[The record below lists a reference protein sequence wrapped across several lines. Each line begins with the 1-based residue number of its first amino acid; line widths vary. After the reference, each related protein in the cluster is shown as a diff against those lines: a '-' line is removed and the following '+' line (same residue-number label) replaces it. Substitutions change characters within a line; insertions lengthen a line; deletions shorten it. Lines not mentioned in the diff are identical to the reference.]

1 MRPDRDE
8 LVTASDRRNATKP
21 ETLMLAIGGVVGQID
36 VVGAPFVFIAQLR
49 ERYGAFEMPASK
61 GVTRDFT
68 VTLQMTSAP
77 APGKRKVRNIET
89 HPLEVTATAR
99 EIRMSRWDCD
109 VSVSREGRGRGPF
122 RGQGTCAL
130 NPYTFDCVLRVLWST
145 LLPRVGGLLVHSCGL
160 RHAEIGVVFPGQSG
174 AGKTTLA
181 RKAPDAD
188 DVLSDEL
195 IAIRRTDDGWRVS
208 GTPFWGD
215 FARGGISMRSWPL
228 RTIAFLTQAPRDAVT
243 MTPIVSSE
251 ATLRFLSCF
260 LSFVFDAETAAR
272 NLKLVIQLCSEVRC
286 VDASLT
292 RKVSTNEIF
301 RKLAPHLGPEIE
313 RRVPPANTREMIS
326 EFRSFLRKHKSY
338 AFKPQGSSM
347 RPWLK
352 AGDSL
357 FIQAGTESAFSSGD
371 VLLYWRPGAKP
382 DDDRLI
388 CHRMVARV
396 PDLAGGASR
405 YVTKGDSLS
414 RFEGFENRRDA
425 EILGKVAA
433 VSRDGKTW
441 PVTGRIGN
449 LARLFGS
456 LVATPL
462 LRMVGR

>member
-1 MRPDRDE
+1 
-8 LVTASDRRNATKP
+8 VTAGGRRSATQP

-49 ERYGAFEMPASK
+49 ERYGAFEMPAAR
-61 GVTRDFT
+61 GVTKDFA
-68 VTLQMTSAP
+68 VTLHMTSLP
-77 APGKRKVRNIET
+77 VPGKRNAPNLQT

-109 VSVSREGRGRGPF
+109 VTISREGTRGRGTF
-122 RGQGTCAL
+122 RGEGTCAL

-145 LLPRVGGLLVHSCGL
+145 LLPRVGGMLVHSCGL
-160 RHAEIGVVFPGQSG
+160 RHAEIGVVFPGRSG

-195 IAIRRTDDGWRVS
+195 VAIRRADDGWRIS

-228 RTIAFLTQAPRDAVT
+228 RTIAFLTQAPRDTVT

-260 LSFVFDAETAAR
+260 LSFVSDAETAAR
-272 NLKLVIQLCSEVRC
+272 NLALAVQLCSEVRC

-326 EFRSFLRKHKSY
+326 EFRAFLRKYKSY

-357 FIQAGTESAFSSGD
+357 FIQSGAEAELSSGD
-371 VLLYWRPGAKP
+371 VLLYWRPGASP

-396 PDLAGGASR
+396 PDLASGSPK
-405 YVTKGDSLS
+405 YLTKGDSLS